1 MKLDY
6 NKVIS
11 QKLDIYDEDEYKKL
25 KEKKRRED
33 RKNLGRS
40 ESVYYLWYLHL
51 KLCLEM
57 EEKKIPLR
65 LRRKYMRGFD
75 SIRDVIHIFRL
86 KINRTLYKG
95 IDWDELKSLT
105 WNQWRK
111 RYLNVLMDGDIKKIE
126 HGDEWKCE
134 PQYLYLEVDMR
145 KRRPFWWIS

>member
-1 MKLDY
+1 
-6 NKVIS
+6 
-11 QKLDIYDEDEYKKL
+11 
-25 KEKKRRED
+25 
-33 RKNLGRS
+33 
-40 ESVYYLWYLHL
+40 
-51 KLCLEM
+51 M

-75 SIRDVIHIFRL
+75 SIRDVTHIFRL

-134 PQYLYLEVDMR
+134 PQYLYLEVDTTADFELIEKIFNHFIEMN
-145 KRRPFWWIS
+145 KNDFSLADVISFINQNPYLKDLNKNVHRRWKKLRNE